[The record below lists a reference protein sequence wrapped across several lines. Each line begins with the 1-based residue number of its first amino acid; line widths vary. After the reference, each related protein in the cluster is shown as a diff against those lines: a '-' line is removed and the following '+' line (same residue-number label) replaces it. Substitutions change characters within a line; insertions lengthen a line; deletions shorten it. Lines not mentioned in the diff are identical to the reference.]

1 MPLKVVRFVPWGLL
15 ENIMID
21 TSIQTN
27 DTKLTAEPLRKE
39 IVPDLVNTAG
49 PCITL
54 LLPPYRPGEPS
65 EPAAA
70 LLKTDLQAATRQL
83 AARKVPDPAI
93 GDLLEPLRQLS
104 HEEESLA
111 GTGFGRII
119 FRSAGVFRQF
129 ELPIP
134 PSPEQACTVG
144 GCFWIRPILASLA
157 LPSAVYVLEVTKKAA
172 TLLACGLTG
181 VTTVELP
188 EGTPKTLDEALGFK
202 APDHDLI
209 NRSAAGPSS
218 GAMQGV
224 QFGTGSG
231 RETQHAHLHDFYR
244 AIDRGV
250 GELLHWNQAPLV
262 LAGVDEDVAI
272 YRAVSSYP
280 HLLEQGIHGSPGAQM
295 TPAQILRRAH
305 DIALFEVQRRV
316 ARDLEASKERLAP
329 SRFSTNLDGIL
340 RAAVEGRV
348 SDLYLDATAQCVGN
362 FDGKIFGGA
371 FNWHGEDLLNIAAVE
386 TLLRGGVVH
395 ALPTHLM
402 PGASLAAAAFRY

>member
-1 MPLKVVRFVPWGLL
+1 MIETVTKL
-15 ENIMID
+15 E
-21 TSIQTN
+21 
-27 DTKLTAEPLRKE
+27 TKLTAEPLRKE
-39 IVPDLVNTAG
+39 IVPDLVHTAG

-54 LLPPYRPGEPS
+54 LLPPYRPGETS
-65 EPAAA
+65 EPPAA
-70 LLKTDLQAATRQL
+70 LLKSDLQAAARQL
-83 AARKVPDPAI
+83 AARKVPEQAI
-93 GDLLEPLRQLS
+93 GELLEPLRQLS

-111 GTGFGRII
+111 GAVSARII
-119 FRSAGVFRQF
+119 FRSPGVFRHF

-134 PSPEQACTVG
+134 PSSEQACTVG

-157 LPSAVYVLEVTKKAA
+157 LPSTVYVLEVTKQAA
-172 TLLACGLTG
+172 TLLACGFTE
-181 VTTVELP
+181 VTAIGLP

-250 GELLHWNQAPLV
+250 SELLHWNQAPLV
-262 LAGVDEDVAI
+262 LAGVDEDVNI
-272 YRAVSSYP
+272 YRAASTYP
-280 HLLEQGIHGSPGAQM
+280 HLLEQGIHGSPGTQM
-295 TPAQILRRAH
+295 TPAQILRQAH
-305 DIALFEVQRRV
+305 DIALFAIERGV
-316 ARDLEASKERLAP
+316 AAGMAASKERLAP
-329 SRFSTNLDGIL
+329 SRFSTNLDDIL

-348 SDLYLDATAQCVGN
+348 GDLYLDATAQSIGN

-371 FNWHGEDLLNIAAVE
+371 FNWHGEDLLNVAAVE
-386 TLLRGGVVH
+386 TLLRRGAVH

-402 PGASLAAAAFRY
+402 PGTSLAAAAFRY

>member
-1 MPLKVVRFVPWGLL
+1 MIESVIPTNLKP
-15 ENIMID
+15 
-21 TSIQTN
+21 
-27 DTKLTAEPLRKE
+27 TAESLRKE
-39 IVPDLVNTAG
+39 IVADLIHTAA

-70 LLKTDLQAATRQL
+70 LLKTDLQAAARQL
-83 AARKVPDPAI
+83 AARKIPEPLIA
-93 GDLLEPLRQLS
+93 DLLEPLRQLS
-104 HEEESLA
+104 HEEESLT

-119 FRSAGVFRQF
+119 FRSPGVFRLF
-129 ELPIP
+129 ELPVT
-134 PSPEQACTVG
+134 PSPAQACTVG

-157 LPSAVYVLEVTKKAA
+157 LPSTVYVLEATKKAA
-172 TLLACGLTG
+172 ALLACSFTG
-181 VTTVELP
+181 VASVELP
-188 EGTPKTLDEALGFK
+188 GGTPKTLDEALGFK

-209 NRSAAGPSS
+209 NRSAAGPST

-250 GELLHWNQAPLV
+250 GELLRWNKAPLV
-262 LAGVDEDVAI
+262 LAGVDEDVNI
-272 YRAVSSYP
+272 YRAVNTYSN
-280 HLLEQGIHGSPGAQM
+280 LLEQGIHGSPGAQM
-295 TPAQILRRAH
+295 TTPQILRQAH
-305 DIALFEVQRRV
+305 DIALFEIERQA
-316 ARDLEASKERLAP
+316 ARELAASKERLAP
-329 SRFSTNLDGIL
+329 ARFSTNLDDIL

-348 SDLYLDATAQCVGN
+348 SDLYLDANVQRIGN

-386 TLLRGGVVH
+386 TLLRGGAVH

-402 PGASLAAAAFRY
+402 SGGSLAAAAFRF